1 MLSTCPRAAVLLY
14 DTAGMALIHRL
25 DEYAAAVGECYFEYT
40 FFFHNLF
47 SVSHSQ
53 YVKYT

>member
-1 MLSTCPRAAVLLY
+1 
-14 DTAGMALIHRL
+14 MALIHRL

-53 YVKYT
+53 YVKYTW